1 MSEVG
6 LVGIGQHFPN
16 SHHLNRKSTSAFE
29 LSHRLNTKFIFHGVI
44 AEATAFLRRLF
55 LEPFVLLIET

>member
-1 MSEVG
+1 MSEVR
-6 LVGIGQHFPN
+6 LDGIGQRFPN
-16 SHHLNRKSTSAFE
+16 TYHLNGKGTPALE

-44 AEATAFLRRLF
+44 AEATAFLRTIF